1 MIAEQH
7 IVEPSVPDQPVC
19 VNISTME
26 DNVLEATEM
35 FMVSL
40 NSSDPCVCVTEV
52 GNSGGRTTVLIIL
65 HVCDNHEA
73 DALEEHQL
81 KRTKSERSKLK
92 HMQSGNSY

>member
-1 MIAEQH
+1 VIAEQH

-40 NSSDPCVCVTEV
+40 NSSDPSVLV
-52 GNSGGRTTVLIIL
+52 NSTASDAPVAIIDDD
-65 HVCDNHEA
+65 CE
-73 DALEEHQL
+73 
-81 KRTKSERSKLK
+81 
-92 HMQSGNSY
+92 